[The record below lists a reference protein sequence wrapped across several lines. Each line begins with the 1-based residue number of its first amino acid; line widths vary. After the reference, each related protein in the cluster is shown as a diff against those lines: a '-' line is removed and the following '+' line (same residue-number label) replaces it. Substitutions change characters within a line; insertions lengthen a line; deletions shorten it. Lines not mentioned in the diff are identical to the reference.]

1 MSNIKEN
8 LKYLRAQRG
17 INQSELAEALGIK
30 RTALNAWEIG
40 RASPRHETAKHI
52 AAYFGVSPES
62 LLFGSIKETN
72 DASPG
77 LGQGTAN
84 NVQVLAITVDNDD
97 NENIE
102 LVNVKAFAGYA
113 MGYGDPEFIKELPKF
128 RLPFLSTGT
137 YRAFEIDGDSM
148 LPIASGSIVIG
159 QYTESLGYVKPGD
172 TYIFITQNSGI
183 LFKRVARIDK
193 DKIFLQ
199 SDNPLYYSYS
209 LPLSEIREVWKTKL
223 YMSYQLPD
231 PGSAA
236 LRMDIA

>member
-1 MSNIKEN
+1 MSNIKDN
-8 LKYLRAQRG
+8 LKYLRSQRG

-40 RASPRHETAKHI
+40 RASPRYETAKTI
-52 AAYFGVSPES
+52 ANFFGISPEA
-62 LLFGSIKETN
+62 LLYG
-72 DASPG
+72 
-77 LGQGTAN
+77 
-84 NVQVLAITVDNDD
+84 NVKDQLLENPPMGGGMKVLAITVDNEER
-97 NENIE
+97 ENIE
-102 LVNVKAFAGYA
+102 FVPVKAFAGYA
-113 MGYGDPEFIKELPKF
+113 SGYGDPEFIKELPKF

-159 QYTESLGYVKPGD
+159 QYTEQLSSVKLGD
-172 TYIFITQNSGI
+172 TYIFITENSGI
-183 LFKRVARIDK
+183 LFKRVAKLEK
-193 DKIFLQ
+193 DKIYLK

-231 PGSAA
+231 PGSTGIN
-236 LRMDIA
+236 MDVA